1 MGLKYKCKLHLFVKY
16 VYFILHF
23 RLTKITNLKKSSP
36 LNKQSRLSVIT
47 FSI

>member
-1 MGLKYKCKLHLFVKY
+1 MDLKCKCKLHLSVKY

-23 RLTKITNLKKSSP
+23 RLTKITNLKKSCP
-36 LNKQSRLSVIT
+36 LNKQSRLSIIT